1 MRRCFQIGAV
11 TIAFE
16 SAFPLDCG
24 GLFRAFAVS
33 DTAEAELIY
42 RVSYVDLLP
51 SSENAEAYET
61 CLVQTDGDR
70 VTRFFRDMRS
80 GEPFACAVQESGNVD
95 VRILASYAP
104 WGASVEQLFPLLSLQ
119 HALLCRE
126 HLLLHGAFLTYQ
138 HCGLLF
144 TGRSGIGKTT
154 QSRLWQ
160 RRFRAEAV
168 NEDRAV
174 IDASS
179 QAVRVCGVPVAG
191 SSPFCENKTAPLKA
205 IIVLGQAPENS
216 IERLSP
222 VKALPRIM
230 DGVYLP
236 AAFRADLSATM
247 ELALRVCAA
256 VPVYRLDCRPD
267 IASAELVC
275 RTVFGE
281 EALCKTPI

>member
-16 SAFPLDCG
+16 SEHPLACS
-24 GLFRAFAVS
+24 GLSRAFSVD
-33 DTAEAELIY
+33 DTAEADLVY
-42 RVSYVDLLP
+42 RVGYADRLP
-51 SSENAEAYET
+51 SSETAERFET
-61 CLVQTDGDR
+61 CLVQTCGSQ
-70 VTRFFRDMRS
+70 TLRFYRDMRTN
-80 GEPFACAVQESGNVD
+80 EPFACAVQEGDTVD
-95 VRILASYAP
+95 IRILSSYAP
-104 WGASVEQLFPLLSLQ
+104 WGESVEQLFPLLALQ
-119 HALLCRE
+119 HTLLQKGR
-126 HLLLHGAFLTYQ
+126 LLLHGAFLTFEG
-138 HCGLLF
+138 CGLLF

-160 RRFRAEAV
+160 QRFRAEAV

-174 IDASS
+174 IDVSS
-179 QAVRVCGVPVAG
+179 QPVQACGVPVAG

-205 IIVLGQAPENS
+205 IIVLGQAQENS

-222 VKALPRIM
+222 AKALPRLM

-236 AAFRADLSATM
+236 AGFRTDLSATM
-247 ELALRVCAA
+247 DLALRVCAA

-281 EALCKTPI
+281 EALCKTPT

>member
-11 TIAFE
+11 IIAFE
-16 SAFPLDCG
+16 SDHSLTCG
-24 GLFRAFAVS
+24 GLFRAFCVDDAAQADLV
-33 DTAEAELIY
+33 Y
-42 RVSYVDLLP
+42 RVSYVDRLP
-51 SSENAEAYET
+51 SFENAEAYESG
-61 CLVQTDGDR
+61 LVQTGGGRTLRFYRD
-70 VTRFFRDMRS
+70 TRT
-80 GEPFACAVQESGNVD
+80 GAPFACTVQDGGDVD
-95 VRILASYAP
+95 VRILSSYAP
-104 WGASVEQLFPLLSLQ
+104 WGESVEQLFPLLALQ
-119 HALLCRE
+119 HALLRKE
-126 HLLLHGAFLTYQ
+126 HLLLHGAFLTFEG
-138 HCGLLF
+138 CGLLF

-160 RRFRAEAV
+160 QRFRARAV

-174 IDASS
+174 IDAAS
-179 QAVRVCGVPVAG
+179 QTIRVCGVPVAG
-191 SSPFCENKTAPLKA
+191 SSPFCENKTVPLKA

-216 IERLSP
+216 IQRLSAA
-222 VKALPRIM
+222 KALPRIM

-236 AAFRADLSATM
+236 AAFRTDLPATM

-267 IASAELVC
+267 IESAELVC